1 MEKERL
7 LTEILLDI
15 EGHKGTLEIA
25 KKEVAKARATVAFW
39 EAHVCSHSAI
49 LRDLYKEY
57 SERTGEPV
65 KEVDDFCFDV
75 SPALL
80 WHSMDERPKDD
91 SQILI
96 VDEDGWGTAG
106 RYDADCDFLAA
117 AAGGLADN
125 WDASS
130 QDSWAYIKDLMPKK
144 EATK

>member
-15 EGHKGTLEIA
+15 EGHKGILETA
-25 KKEVAKARATVAFW
+25 KQELQKAHAAVAFW
-39 EAHVCSHSAI
+39 EAHVCSHSTI

-65 KEVDDFCFDV
+65 KEVDDFRFDV

-106 RYDADCDFLAA
+106 KYDADADYFCS
-117 AAGGLADN
+117 AAGGLADD

-130 QDSWAYIKDLMPKK
+130 TDHWLYIADLLPKE